1 MSLDADA
8 ITDRRRLKRGLVVW
22 RLLALVILVGAI
34 AAAMWSSDRITLG
47 DRVAQIDVN
56 GVILND
62 EERLIALRRIAG
74 DSAIKA
80 LVVRIDSPGGTV
92 VAGEELY
99 RALRE
104 VAAQK
109 PVVAVIGGTGA
120 SAAYMI
126 ALAADRIVV
135 RENSITGSIGVILQ
149 SFDISQMLGKL
160 GIDPTLIKSA
170 PLKDQPNPFEPITPA
185 GRAAIQAVVDD
196 TYRWFVDLVIQRR
209 ALSPTTALQLS
220 DGRVYTGRQAVALNL
235 VDAVG
240 GVDEARAWLADNK
253 AVPLTLPLHRIEPD
267 RALDVPAG
275 IFGLVRKT
283 LLSETL
289 RIDGLVSLWQPEA
302 LR

>member
-8 ITDRRRLKRGLVVW
+8 IADRRRLKRGLVVW
-22 RLLALVILVGAI
+22 RLLALVILVAAI
-34 AAAMWSSDRITLG
+34 AGAMWSSDRITLG

-62 EERLIALRRIAG
+62 EERLITLRRIAG

-99 RALRE
+99 RALSE

-109 PVVAVIGGTGA
+109 PVVTVIGGTGA

-209 ALSPTTALQLS
+209 ALSPTTALQIS

-267 RALDVPAG
+267 RALDMSGG